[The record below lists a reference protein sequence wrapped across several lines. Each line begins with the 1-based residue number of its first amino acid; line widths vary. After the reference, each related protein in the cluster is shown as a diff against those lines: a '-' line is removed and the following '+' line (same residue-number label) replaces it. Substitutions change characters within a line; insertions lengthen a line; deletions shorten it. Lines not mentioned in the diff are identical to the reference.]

1 VSSVSLWLNPSVI
14 LPERM
19 TNIEVIEREVEKL
32 SPEELAVFRAWFIE
46 HDWEIWDREL
56 ERDVAEGRL
65 ERFASEALAE
75 IERGE
80 AKEL

>member
-1 VSSVSLWLNPSVI
+1 
-14 LPERM
+14 M

-32 SPEELAVFRAWFIE
+32 SAEELVVFRAWFID
-46 HDWEIWDREL
+46 HDCETWDREL

-65 ERFASEALAE
+65 ERFATE

-80 AKEL
+80 TKEL